1 MRPGN
6 PGDRGE
12 KTMTGP
18 HRASGAIAL
27 RAGLLGVPA
36 IFLAFLLLAP
46 ADVRGGGLPVEFPE
60 ALARAMK
67 NNPFLS
73 AAGEEWTAA
82 KMDAKIARGQYLPS
96 VSFEERFV
104 RTSIPAEVFA
114 FKINQERLLLSDFSS
129 VDNFNKP
136 PPVNEYLTAFTVEQA
151 LFAPKAYLGYRIARR
166 EAGARGQE
174 LRRKKEEVAYQ
185 VLSAYLGVLTAKEYL
200 QVADRAQEDARE
212 RLRVAEALERSGM
225 GLASD
230 VLRARVFLASAEAG
244 RVTADNR
251 LALARQGLALA
262 MGERGGTEADSVA
275 ALPALPEEGSLPDR
289 IAEAHAARAD
299 LRAVSMRVEAADA
312 TVDLQRSDYLPT
324 VGVMGVWQMDGQD
337 GVFSPDNRSWKVGV
351 GLTWNLFDGLRREA
365 AVARSSAESGR
376 AKAYYRGA
384 QDAAAFQVT
393 KAYLGAR
400 EAGSRVEIARSSA
413 AAAEEGLRLIRARYE
428 NQLAR
433 MIDLLDAQSAA
444 NAARADLVKAE
455 NDLRQSRAELLF
467 ATGRLLP
474 WALPGSE
481 DKP

>member
-1 MRPGN
+1 
-6 PGDRGE
+6 
-12 KTMTGP
+12 
-18 HRASGAIAL
+18 
-27 RAGLLGVPA
+27 
-36 IFLAFLLLAP
+36 
-46 ADVRGGGLPVEFPE
+46 
-60 ALARAMK
+60 
-67 NNPFLS
+67 
-73 AAGEEWTAA
+73 
-82 KMDAKIARGQYLPS
+82 
-96 VSFEERFV
+96 
-104 RTSIPAEVFA
+104 
-114 FKINQERLLLSDFSS
+114 S

-200 QVADRAQEDARE
+200 QVAVRGQEDARE
-212 RLRVAEALERSGM
+212 RHRVAEALERSGM

-400 EAGSRVEIARSSA
+400 EAGSRVEIARSAA

-433 MIDLLDAQSAA
+433 MSDLLDAQSAA